1 MAYKKDDNFG
11 EWYSEVRLLAYHWL
25 GEVYLQVDLG
35 AWWIGGCNVMMAV
48 GNVVCCDS

>member
-1 MAYKKDDNFG
+1 MGYKKDDNYG
-11 EWYSEVRLLAYHWL
+11 EWYSEVCLLAYRWL